1 MAENLPLNELLQN
14 WHYDRCMWSLVI
26 SKSVIMLVS
35 VCTTKYVCLAASY
48 TIGNY
53 ILILHF
59 CEIMADYTH
68 ATFTELNIV
77 AI

>member
-26 SKSVIMLVS
+26 PKSVIMLVS

-48 TIGNY
+48 TNY

-59 CEIMADYTH
+59 CEIMADYTCNL
-68 ATFTELNIV
+68 TFTELNIV